1 MTLTSHRLVRFFEF
15 SFNAVPFC
23 DRGPLLIL
31 REEQECPKQQKTWR
45 DRFSARQCVC
55 VCVCVC
61 ACVRAFV
68 CVRTRACV
76 RGRAF
81 VRAWPSS
88 TVRPLEHVPLR
99 ACIRNRCTARGTAE
113 YAQPLTASTVAHV
126 TARRVLTAGL
136 LNGDCA
142 ESRGRS
148 LRRRSPQPTRQ
159 PRCGQPR
166 GRLSCA
172 RNVGCVPLPALNMST
187 DGRV

>member
-55 VCVCVC
+55 VCV
-61 ACVRAFV
+61 
-68 CVRTRACV
+68 RTRACV

-88 TVRPLEHVPLR
+88 TVRPLEHAPLR